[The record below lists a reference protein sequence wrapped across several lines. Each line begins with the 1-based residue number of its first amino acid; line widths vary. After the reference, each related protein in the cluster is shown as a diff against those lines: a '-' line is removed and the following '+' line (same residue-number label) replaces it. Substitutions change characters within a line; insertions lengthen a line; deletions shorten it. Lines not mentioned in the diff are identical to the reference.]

1 MSRVYISDANIL
13 IDFKNAGLLE
23 ELFRLPFA
31 LCCTDFVL
39 RELRGLGRSELEG
52 MGLLIEAMDGP
63 AVLRLFELRTR
74 HNNSSLADV
83 SCYLLAQET
92 GRPLL
97 TGDGQLRRQARK
109 DGITVHGALWLLDQ
123 LLAHEVIQHNLASEA
138 LDRMLKFGAR
148 LPPEECEVRLTAWRR
163 GENS

>member
-13 IDFKNAGLLE
+13 IDFRNAGLLE

-39 RELRGLGRSELEG
+39 RELRGLGRPELEG

-74 HNNSSLADV
+74 NNNSSLADV

-92 GRPLL
+92 GHPLL

-109 DGITVHGALWLLDQ
+109 DGITVHGALCAAGSIAGSRSHPAQPRIRSLGSY
-123 LLAHEVIQHNLASEA
+123 A
-138 LDRMLKFGAR
+138 
-148 LPPEECEVRLTAWRR
+148 EVRRSAPT
-163 GENS
+163 GGV

>member
-31 LCCTDFVL
+31 LCCTDFVI
-39 RELRGLGRSELEG
+39 RELRHLGRSELEG

-63 AVLRLFELRTR
+63 TVLRLFELRTR

-92 GRPLL
+92 GHPLL

-109 DGITVHGALWLLDQ
+109 DGIRVHGALWLLDQ
-123 LLAHEVIQHNLASEA
+123 LLVHSVIQHTLAAEA
-138 LDRMLKFGAR
+138 LERMLRFGAR
-148 LPPEECEVRLTAWRR
+148 LPPGECEVRLTAWKR
-163 GENS
+163 GEAQ